1 MLPIALI
8 GAATVALTVL
18 LHAAGTGWWLERL
31 RKQSRRPSTTAGLRP
46 LLSVLVRTTLVL
58 VALHVSEVLVW
69 AVVLRLVPG
78 GGLDSLDDA
87 VYLSFVTFS
96 TLGYGDIT
104 LQGSWRLLAGVEA
117 LNGVI
122 LLGWST
128 ALSFA
133 VIQRAWSGRAGES
146 ESSDRT

>member
-8 GAATVALTVL
+8 GGATVAVTVL
-18 LHAAGTGWWLERL
+18 LHATGTGWWLERL
-31 RKQSRRPSTTAGLRP
+31 RKQSRRPAAATASGLRA

-69 AVVLRLVPG
+69 AGVLRFVPG
-78 GGLDSLDDA
+78 GGIESFADA

-104 LQGSWRLLAGVEA
+104 LRGSWRLLAGVEA

-133 VIQRAWSGRAGES
+133 VIQRAWAGRGDGQA
-146 ESSDRT
+146 